1 MNVSEENNQ
10 YYFNFSFFK
19 VDPKWRW
26 MADLAKEESAKEVEN
41 VMNNSGIMYRT
52 YSNLGLRDD
61 ADFLF
66 WFAAKTVEEIQV
78 VIEKLYKTVFGKYII
93 PSRTYLSCTRPSLYV
108 QEQKAHGFLTGNDPK
123 KHVIVYPFTKTRE
136 WYLLPKEKRQEI
148 MDEHIEVSKKYP
160 QIVLNTTYSFGIHDE
175 DFMLAF
181 EVDDIKD
188 FQDLIMDLRETQVS
202 TYVKNDIPM
211 IVCVKKDLVPLISSL
226 G

>member
-1 MNVSEENNQ
+1 MSEENNQ

-78 VIEKLYKTVFGKYII
+78 VIEKLYKTVFGKYIV

-108 QEQKAHGFLTGNDPK
+108 QEQKAHGFITGNNPK
-123 KHVIVYPFTKTRE
+123 KNVIVYPFTKTRE

-160 QIVLNTTYSFGIHDE
+160 QVVLNATYSFGIHDE

-181 EVDDIKD
+181 E
-188 FQDLIMDLRETQVS
+188 
-202 TYVKNDIPM
+202 
-211 IVCVKKDLVPLISSL
+211 
-226 G
+226 

>member
-1 MNVSEENNQ
+1 MSENNEQ

-19 VDPKWRW
+19 IDPKWRW

-41 VMNNSGIMYRT
+41 VIKNSNILFRC

-66 WFAAKTVEEIQV
+66 WFAAKTVDEIQT
-78 VIEKLYKTVFGKYII
+78 VIEKIFKTVFGKYII

-108 QEQKAHGFLTGNDPK
+108 QEQKDHGFVTGNEPK

-148 MDEHIEVSKKYP
+148 MDEHIEISKKYP
-160 QIVLNTTYSFGIHDE
+160 QVVLNTTYSFGIHDE

-181 EVDDIKD
+181 EMDNIRD
-188 FQDLIMDLRETQVS
+188 FQDLIMELRESQVS

-211 IVCVKKDLVPLISSL
+211 IVCVKKDIVPLIFSL